1 LIKNIILKFVNVT
14 NRLSQNLTTLFLDIN
29 IIRYCMTFKLPE
41 NPSIRDIHD
50 LYLTSKATPTEVV
63 DYFYN
68 QITTRDSNIQSVVR
82 LNKDLAYKI
91 AKDLDLLIL
100 NKAEAE
106 IKHILEQKKLFG
118 VPFAMK
124 DNILVENE
132 VVSGQSQILDGYKAA
147 YSSDVYKLLTDQ
159 GAILIAQTN
168 MDEFAFGSSTEFSGY
183 GQITRNPIDL
193 DRVPGGT
200 SGGSAAI
207 VASGQVPFA
216 IGTDTGGS
224 VRQPASFC
232 GVYGI
237 RPTYGTVSR
246 WGIMASTSSFDQA
259 GPITNT
265 LADSKLILDILQQ
278 KSLKDQTSVDMTN
291 STISTKP
298 IIGLPINYFGQG
310 LSPEVR
316 AIFDKTIESLKAVYE
331 IKEVNLETTEH
342 ALSVYYILQTVEA
355 AANLERYDGVRYGK
369 QANESPLFSGS
380 RDLYFGDESKRRI
393 MLGTY
398 TSSAGYYDAYYNKA
412 CQVRE
417 LIRRD
422 FERVFKEVDV
432 LLMPASPFPAFKIGQ
447 NSADP
452 MAMYL
457 ADIMTV
463 SHPIAKIPGLMVPLG
478 NINYE
483 NSSLPVGAQ
492 LVSKEFG
499 EKVLFEVGMELI
511 NLIN

>member
-1 LIKNIILKFVNVT
+1 MAINLPANPTIL
-14 NRLSQNLTTLFLDIN
+14 
-29 IIRYCMTFKLPE
+29 
-41 NPSIRDIHD
+41 DIHD
-50 LYLTSKATPTEVV
+50 LYLTNQATPTEVV
-63 DYFYN
+63 DYFYD
-68 QITTRDSNIQSVVR
+68 QIAAKDVSIKSIVR

-91 AKDLDLLIL
+91 ATELDSQIKDKD
-100 NKAEAE
+100 EAE
-106 IKHILEQKKLFG
+106 VYDILKEKKLFG
-118 VPFAMK
+118 IPFAMK
-124 DNILVENE
+124 DNILVSDEI
-132 VVSGQSQILDGYKAA
+132 VTGQSQILDGYKAV
-147 YSSDVYKLLTDQ
+147 YSSDVYKLLADQ

-168 MDEFAFGSSTEFSGY
+168 MDEFAFGSSTEFSGF
-183 GQITRNPIDL
+183 GQVTHNPADL

-259 GPITNT
+259 GP
-265 LADSKLILDILQQ
+265 LANSIADTQLILEILQQ
-278 KSLKDQTSVDMTN
+278 KSQKDQTSTANKN
-291 STISTKP
+291 SETSTKP
-298 IIGLPINYFGQG
+298 IIGIPTNYFGEG

-316 AIFDKTIESLKAVYE
+316 DLFEKTIKNLKESYE
-331 IKEVNLETTEH
+331 VKEVSMETTEY

-355 AANLERYDGVRYGK
+355 SANLERYDGVRYGK
-369 QANESPLFSGS
+369 QAANSPLFSGS
-380 RDLYFGDESKRRI
+380 RDSYLGDESKRRI

-417 LIRRD
+417 LIRQD

-432 LLMPASPFPAFKIGQ
+432 LLMPASPFPAFKIGL
-447 NSADP
+447 NSKDP

-478 NINYE
+478 NVNYE
-483 NSSLPVGAQ
+483 GSDLPVGAQ

-499 EKVLFEVGMELI
+499 EKVLFEVGRELV
-511 NLIN
+511 NLIK

>member
-1 LIKNIILKFVNVT
+1 MPF
-14 NRLSQNLTTLFLDIN
+14 NLPN
-29 IIRYCMTFKLPE
+29 
-41 NPSIRDIHD
+41 NPSISDIHD
-50 LYLTSKATPTEVV
+50 LYLTNQATVVEVV

-68 QITTRDSNIQSVVR
+68 QIGIKDTKIQSVVR
-82 LNKDLAYKI
+82 LNKDRAYKLARELDKLI
-91 AKDLDLLIL
+91 ANKD
-100 NKAEAE
+100 EAE
-106 IKHILEQKKLFG
+106 VNDVLKQKKLFG
-118 VPFAMK
+118 IPFAMK
-124 DNILVENE
+124 DNILVCDEI
-132 VVSGQSQILDGYKAA
+132 VTGQSQILDGYKAV
-147 YSSDVYKLLTDQ
+147 YSSDVYILLASQ
-159 GAILIAQTN
+159 GAILVAQTN
-168 MDEFAFGSSTEFSGY
+168 MDEFAFGSSTEFSGF
-183 GQITRNPIDL
+183 GQITHNPADL

-224 VRQPASFC
+224 IRQPASFC

-237 RPTYGTVSR
+237 RPTFGTVSR
-246 WGIMASTSSFDQA
+246 WGVMASTSSFDQA
-259 GPITNT
+259 GPLANT
-265 LADSKLILDILQQ
+265 LDDTQLILDILQQ
-278 KSLKDQTSVDMTN
+278 KSNKDQTSVENKDN
-291 STISTKP
+291 INDKKP
-298 IIGLPINYFGQG
+298 VIGIPTNYFGEG
-310 LSPEVR
+310 LSPEV
-316 AIFDKTIESLKAVYE
+316 ATAFSKTIEKLKNIFEV
-331 IKEVNLETTEH
+331 KEVELETTEY

-355 AANLERYDGVRYGK
+355 SANLERFDGVRYGK
-369 QANESPLFSGS
+369 QAIGSQLFSGS

-422 FERVFKEVDV
+422 FERVFEEVDV

-447 NSADP
+447 NSNDP

-463 SHPIAKIPGLMVPLG
+463 SHPIAKIPGLVIPLG
-478 NINYE
+478 NVSYE
-483 NSSLPVGAQ
+483 GVDLPIGAQ

-499 EKVLFEVGMELI
+499 EKVLFEVGRVLDKLT
-511 NLIN
+511 N

>member
-1 LIKNIILKFVNVT
+1 MAINLPTNPTISDIQSLYIT
-14 NRLSQNLTTLFLDIN
+14 NR
-29 IIRYCMTFKLPE
+29 
-41 NPSIRDIHD
+41 
-50 LYLTSKATPTEVV
+50 ATVTQVI
-63 DYFYN
+63 DYFYG
-68 QITTRDSNIQSVVR
+68 QIEIKDGAIKSIVR
-82 LNKDLAYKI
+82 LNKDLAYRL
-91 AKDLDLLIL
+91 ANDLDKYLADK
-100 NKAEAE
+100 NEFE
-106 IKHILEQKKLFG
+106 IKEILVQKKLFG

-124 DNILVENE
+124 DNILVSDEI
-132 VVSGQSQILDGYKAA
+132 VTGQSQILDGYKAV
-147 YSSDVYKLLTDQ
+147 YSSDVYNLLADQ

-168 MDEFAFGSSTEFSGY
+168 MDEFAFGSSTEFSGFK
-183 GQITRNPIDL
+183 QVTHNPADL

-200 SGGSAAI
+200 SGGSAAM

-224 VRQPASFC
+224 IRQPASFC

-246 WGIMASTSSFDQA
+246 SGIMASTSSFDQA
-259 GPITNT
+259 GPLTNN
-265 LADSKLILDILQQ
+265 LADTQLILDILQQ
-278 KSLKDQTSVDMTN
+278 KSSKDQTSTD
-291 STISTKP
+291 TKKLDSNKKP
-298 IIGLPINYFGQG
+298 VIGIPINYFGDG
-310 LSPEVR
+310 LSVEVR
-316 AIFDKTIESLKAVYE
+316 DMFESTIQKLKEKYDVKE
-331 IKEVNLETTEH
+331 ISMETTEY

-355 AANLERYDGVRYGK
+355 SANLERYDGVRYGK
-369 QANESPLFSGS
+369 QAANSPLFSGS
-380 RDLYFGDESKRRI
+380 RDAYLGDESKRRI

-432 LLMPASPFPAFKIGQ
+432 LLMPASPFPAFKIGE
-447 NSADP
+447 NSNDP

-478 NINYE
+478 NIVYE
-483 NSSLPVGAQ
+483 GSDLPVGAQ

-499 EKVLFEVGMELI
+499 EKVLFEVGAELI
-511 NLIN
+511 KII